1 MGIISKL
8 RKIFDKS
15 IKVDIIKTM
24 YCRFKLNLPRNVI
37 FHVFPKSIVKIA
49 NNARVNISKG
59 EIFINASW
67 TKGRKRRNISELILC
82 SNSNL
87 IIDGNFAL
95 YQGASV
101 YVGENATLKIKGN
114 SFLNTNSVLNCFHY
128 IEIGEGTMISDDV
141 RIQDSDNH
149 IVIENGV
156 EKESTKPIIIGNRVW
171 IGKNVMILKGVT
183 VGDGAIIAA
192 GSVVVKDI
200 PAGCLAAGNPAKVIK
215 QNIEWK

>member
-1 MGIISKL
+1 MKL
-8 RKIFDKS
+8 LEKIKKNLLKFKR
-15 IKVDIIKTM
+15 INLIKTL

-37 FHVFPKSIVKIA
+37 FHVFPKSIIKIA
-49 NNARVNISKG
+49 NDARVCVSKG

-95 YQGASV
+95 YQGASI

-149 IVIENGV
+149 NVVENGL
-156 EKESTKPIIIGNRVW
+156 EKVSTKPIIIGDRVW
-171 IGKNVMILKGVT
+171 IGKNVLILKGVT
-183 VGDGAIIAA
+183 IGDGAIVAA
-192 GSVVVKDI
+192 GSVVVKDV
-200 PAGCLAAGNPAKVIK
+200 PAGTLVGGNPAKVIK
-215 QNIEWK
+215 ENVQWK